1 MFKTITTALAAT
13 TLAFAA
19 FPAAAQDEAE
29 EARTTYSITFLK
41 FDGDG
46 ANKWAELEE
55 KYWAPAAEKAGLPAQ
70 TVHWMMD
77 GDYDL
82 MVVREIPRGL
92 ASFDTHAS
100 PERKA
105 WYDAYVEIVGGE
117 EAVKKLEA
125 ENEGLVKDSKR
136 FFSHTHP

>member
-1 MFKTITTALAAT
+1 MFKTIATTLAAT

-19 FPAAAQDEAE
+19 LPASAQDAE
-29 EARTTYSITFLK
+29 QPRTTYSITFLK
-41 FDGDG
+41 FEGDG
-46 ANKWAELEE
+46 ADKWAELND
-55 KYWAPAAEKAGLPAQ
+55 KYWAPAAEKAGLPPQ
-70 TVHWMMD
+70 TVHWMID
-77 GDYDL
+77 GEYDL
-82 MVVREIPRGL
+82 MVVREIPRGM

-105 WYDAYVEIVGGE
+105 WHDAYVEIVGGE
-117 EAVKKLEA
+117 EAVEKLEA